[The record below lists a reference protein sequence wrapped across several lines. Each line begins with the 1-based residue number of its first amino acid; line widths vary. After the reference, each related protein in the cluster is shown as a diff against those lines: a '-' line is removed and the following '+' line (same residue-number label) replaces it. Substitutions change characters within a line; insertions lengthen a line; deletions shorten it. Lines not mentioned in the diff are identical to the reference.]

1 MGTQGRIWTPETP
14 ACRRETGK
22 LFLWLGTPLLVT
34 FGERQGREQASGALL
49 PGRLRS
55 EQQSATPKP
64 NPAELLGVYC
74 LRTNQRSGVFSE
86 IWEETVD
93 SGT

>member
-1 MGTQGRIWTPETP
+1 MRAQGRSGPGDSCLQERDEEALPWAGDSPP
-14 ACRRETGK
+14 CH
-22 LFLWLGTPLLVT
+22 LW
-34 FGERQGREQASGALL
+34 ERQAGEQASGALL
-49 PGRLRS
+49 PGGLRS

-86 IWEETVD
+86 IWGETVD
-93 SGT
+93 GGT